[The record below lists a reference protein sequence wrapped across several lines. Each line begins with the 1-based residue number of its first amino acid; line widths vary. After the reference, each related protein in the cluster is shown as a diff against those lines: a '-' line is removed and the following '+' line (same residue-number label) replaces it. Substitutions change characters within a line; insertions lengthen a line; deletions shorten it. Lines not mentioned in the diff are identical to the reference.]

1 MLVMMPF
8 RSTVPLPGTID
19 QADRQQLA
27 FVYSGI
33 SSGALIIY
41 SAITTQPWIWDVWK
55 LEVG

>member
-1 MLVMMPF
+1 MPF

-27 FVYSGI
+27 LMYSGI
-33 SSGALIIY
+33 SAGALIIY
-41 SAITTQPWIWDVWK
+41 SAVTTQPWVWDVWK